1 MSTTTTNENPADNLA
16 FARVGL
22 LEDKISSAR
31 SELLEI
37 LKEFDC
43 GELLAQHIHKIALD
57 TLFI

>member
-1 MSTTTTNENPADNLA
+1 MDTTTANENPADNLA

-31 SELLEI
+31 GELLEI

-43 GELLAQHIHKIALD
+43 GELLTQRIHKIALD